1 LHRVEPLAR
10 IVAPRCAAGS
20 DIIVTPPGTL
30 YVVATPIGHLGDLSA
45 RAREVLSA
53 VAVVAAEDTRHTGRL
68 LKAVGLSR
76 PMLSLHEHNERDRAA
91 AILARLRAG
100 EDVALVSDAGTPL
113 VSDPGFT
120 LVRAAVDAGHRVV
133 PVPGACA
140 AIAALSVAGLP
151 TDRFC
156 FEGFLPPRQAARR
169 ARLEDLAGET
179 RTLVFYEA
187 PQRIREALEDA
198 AAVLGGNRRAVVAR
212 ELTKLHETLYHGSL
226 DELAAR
232 ARDDGDLARGEIV
245 LLVSG
250 AEAPPTAGQ
259 AELDRTLQVLLR
271 HMPASR
277 AAAVAAELSGARR
290 NDCYR
295 RALEL
300 AQDAPGHGPSRADGP
315 LE

>member
-1 LHRVEPLAR
+1 
-10 IVAPRCAAGS
+10 
-20 DIIVTPPGTL
+20 VTPPGTL

-45 RAREVLSA
+45 RAREVLSS

-68 LKAVGLSR
+68 LQAVGLSR
-76 PMLSLHEHNERDRAA
+76 PMLSLHEHNERERSQAV
-91 AILARLRAG
+91 LARLQAG

-113 VSDPGFT
+113 VSDPGFA
-120 LVRAAVDAGHRVV
+120 LVRAAIDAGLRVV

-156 FEGFLPPRQAARR
+156 FEGFLPAKRAARR
-169 ARLEDLAGET
+169 ARLEELAGET
-179 RTLVFYEA
+179 RTMVFYET

-198 AAVLGGNRRAVVAR
+198 AAVLGVDRRAALAR

-226 DELAAR
+226 GELAGR
-232 ARDDGDLARGEIV
+232 AGRDADMERGEIV
-245 LLVSG
+245 LLVAGAAARPVAEG
-250 AEAPPTAGQ
+250 AEV
-259 AELDRTLQVLLR
+259 DRTLQVLLKS
-271 HMPASR
+271 MPASR
-277 AAAVAAELSGARR
+277 AAPIAAELTGARR

-300 AQDAPGHGPSRADGP
+300 ARDAPGDAAAIDDEP

>member
-1 LHRVEPLAR
+1 M
-10 IVAPRCAAGS
+10 
-20 DIIVTPPGTL
+20 TPPGTL
-30 YVVATPIGHLGDLSA
+30 YVVATPIGHLGDLTA
-45 RAREVLSA
+45 RAREVLAS

-68 LKAVGLSR
+68 LQAFGLSR

-91 AILARLRAG
+91 AVLARLEAG

-169 ARLEDLAGET
+169 ARLEALAGAT
-179 RTLVFYEA
+179 RTLV
-187 PQRIREALEDA
+187 
-198 AAVLGGNRRAVVAR
+198 VLGGGRRAVVAR

-226 DELAAR
+226 DELVVR
-232 ARDDGDLARGEIV
+232 ARDDADLARGEIV

-250 AEAPPTAGQ
+250 AQAPPPSEG
-259 AELDRTLQVLLR
+259 AELDRTLRILLR
-271 HMPASR
+271 HLPASR

-300 AQDAPGHGPSRADGP
+300 AQGAPGEAPSRDDGP